1 MEEFLRDISENAI
14 VRVVV
19 PVAALVVITG
29 LALLLRMIIY
39 GRLHKWSAKT
49 ETKWDDLLIHDTRT
63 ASLLWCFFL
72 GIFAAVHLAVVP
84 ESWED
89 RVSSISP
96 ILLIVMGIY
105 TGVIVVRILIDM
117 YIVEVAEKTASPLDD
132 MIMGALKWIIPIVAF
147 FLGLVLVLDLLNIP
161 ALEKKVLETDRWV
174 RVGVVP
180 VVEDWL
186 KVHGVP
192 LGLLWGVGLALV
204 LLSTAAIPKAIEKA
218 VQRSRGDQTEEEV
231 KKRSE
236 TLSGVLVA
244 SLQTVV
250 IAVVTFMML
259 SEIGLNIAP
268 MIAGVGVVGIAI
280 GFGAQ
285 SLVKDIIAGLFI
297 LLENQ
302 YRRGD
307 VVKIADAS
315 GLVEDINLRRTILRD
330 TDGVVHSV
338 PNGEIRVAS
347 NLTKGWSRVNL
358 NIGVGY
364 GTDLDRAIAVINRVG
379 KELAEDPAWSA
390 QILKP
395 PQVLRVDNLGDSAID
410 IKILGDTKPMQQW
423 AVTGELR
430 LRLKKAFDQ
439 EDIEI
444 PWPHMKVYF
453 GNAPEAPAPQNPKKK
468 A

>member
-1 MEEFLRDISENAI
+1 MEEFLRHVSENA
-14 VRVVV
+14 VLRVVV
-19 PVAALVVITG
+19 PVAAGAIITVV
-29 LALLLRMIIY
+29 ALLVRRFIY
-39 GRLHKWSAKT
+39 RRLQKLAAKT
-49 ETKWDDLLIHDTRT
+49 ETEWDDVVIHSTRF

-72 GIFAAVHLAVVP
+72 GVFAAVHLAVVP
-84 ESWED
+84 ESWESH
-89 RVSSISP
+89 VSSISP
-96 ILLIVMGIY
+96 ILLAVMGIY
-105 TGVIVVRILIDM
+105 TGVIIARVFIDM
-117 YIVEVAEKTASPLDD
+117 YIVEVAAKTASPLDD
-132 MIMGALKWIIPIVAF
+132 MIMGALKWIVPIIAF
-147 FLGLVLVLDLLNIP
+147 FSGLVLVLDMLDIASVN
-161 ALEKKVLETDRWV
+161 EKF
-174 RVGVVP
+174 VVP
-180 VVEDWL
+180 AENWL
-186 KVHGVP
+186 KDPGKWIAMLGV
-192 LGLLWGVGLALV
+192 VGLALV
-204 LLSTAAIPKAIEKA
+204 LLATAAIPKIIEKS

-231 KKRSE
+231 RKRTE

-244 SLQTVV
+244 SLQAV
-250 IAVVTFMML
+250 ILAVVAFMML
-259 SEIGLNIAP
+259 DKLGLNIAP
-268 MIAGVGVVGIAI
+268 VIAGVGVVGIAI

-285 SLVKDIIAGLFI
+285 SLVKDYIGGLFI

-302 YRRGD
+302 YRKGD

-315 GLVEDINLRRTILRD
+315 GLVEDINLRRTLLRD
-330 TDGVVHSV
+330 MDGVVHSV

-364 GTDLDRAIAVINRVG
+364 GTDLEKAIAVINRVG

-390 QILKP
+390 LILKP

-430 LRLKKAFDQ
+430 LRLKKAFD
-439 EDIEI
+439 EENIEI

>member
-1 MEEFLRDISENAI
+1 MDEFLRNQTLL
-14 VRVVV
+14 VRIAV

-29 LALLLRMIIY
+29 LALLIRMFIY
-39 GRLHKWSAKT
+39 RRLQKFAAKT
-49 ETKWDDLLIHDTRT
+49 ETEWDDMLVHDTRV

-72 GIFAAVHLAVVP
+72 GIFVAVHVAAVPA
-84 ESWED
+84 SWEGH
-89 RVSSISP
+89 VGSISP
-96 ILLIVMGIY
+96 ILLAVMGIY
-105 TGVIVVRILIDM
+105 TGVVIARVFTDM
-117 YIVEVAEKTASPLDD
+117 YIVEVAAKTASPLDD
-132 MIMGALKWIIPIVAF
+132 MIMGALKWIVPIIAVF
-147 FLGLVLVLDLLNIP
+147 SGVVLVLDMLDIASVDSKFVTP
-161 ALEKKVLETDRWV
+161 A
-174 RVGVVP
+174 G
-180 VVEDWL
+180 DWL
-186 KVHGVP
+186 KDPGKWIAMLGV
-192 LGLLWGVGLALV
+192 VGLALV
-204 LLSTAAIPKAIEKA
+204 LLATAAIPKIIDRS

-244 SLQTVV
+244 SLQAV
-250 IAVVTFMML
+250 ILAVVAFMML
-259 SEIGLNIAP
+259 DKMGLNIAP
-268 MIAGVGVVGIAI
+268 VIAGVGVVGIAI

-285 SLVKDIIAGLFI
+285 SLVKDIISGLFI

-302 YRRGD
+302 YRKGD

-315 GLVEDINLRRTILRD
+315 GLVEDINLRRTLLRD
-330 TDGVVHSV
+330 MDGVVHSV

-364 GTDLDRAIAVINRVG
+364 GTDLEKAIAVINRVG
-379 KELAEDPAWSA
+379 KELAGDPAWSA

-410 IKILGDTKPMQQW
+410 IKILGDTMPMQQW

-430 LRLKKAFDQ
+430 LRLKKAFD
-439 EDIEI
+439 EENIEI

-453 GNAPEAPAPQNPKKK
+453 GNAPEVSASQSQKKV
-468 A
+468 

>member
-1 MEEFLRDISENAI
+1 MEEFLRDISENTV
-14 VRVVV
+14 VRIAV
-19 PVAALVVITG
+19 PVGVLLVVSG

-49 ETKWDDLLIHDTRT
+49 ETKWDDLLIHDTRI

-84 ESWED
+84 ESWEEH
-89 RVSSISP
+89 VASVSP

-132 MIMGALKWIIPIVAF
+132 MLMGAFKWVIPIVAF
-147 FLGLVLVLDLLNIP
+147 FLGSVLILDLIDIP
-161 ALEKKVLETDRWV
+161 RLESGVLPTV
-174 RVGVVP
+174 RL
-180 VVEDWL
+180 WL
-186 KVHGVP
+186 KVHGPP
-192 LGLLWGVGLALV
+192 LGLLCGVGLALV
-204 LLSTAAIPKAIEKA
+204 LLATAAIPKAIEKA

-244 SLQTVV
+244 SLQAVV

-307 VVKIADAS
+307 VVKIADTS
-315 GLVEDINLRRTILRD
+315 GLVEDINLRRTLLRD
-330 TDGVVHSV
+330 LDGIVHSV

-347 NLTKGWSRVNL
+347 NLTKGYSRVNL
-358 NIGVGY
+358 NISVGY
-364 GTDLDRAIAVINRVG
+364 NEDLDRAIAVINRVG

-395 PQVLRVDNLGDSAID
+395 PQVLRVDNLGDSGID
-410 IKILGDTKPMQQW
+410 IKVTGDTKPIQQW
-423 AVTGELR
+423 AIMGELR
-430 LRLKKAFDQ
+430 LRIKKAFDR
-439 EDIEI
+439 EGIEI
-444 PWPHMKVYF
+444 PWPHTKVYF
-453 GNAPEAPAPQNPKKK
+453 GNALETPAQQNPQKKD
-468 A
+468 

>member
-1 MEEFLRDISENAI
+1 MEEFLRHVSENAI
-14 VRVVV
+14 LRVVV
-19 PVAALVVITG
+19 PVGVLLVVSG

-49 ETKWDDLLIHDTRT
+49 ETKWDDLLIHDTRI

-72 GIFAAVHLAVVP
+72 GVFAAVHLAVVP
-84 ESWED
+84 ESWEEH
-89 RVSSISP
+89 VSGISP

-105 TGVIVVRILIDM
+105 TGVIIVRILIDM

-132 MIMGALKWIIPIVAF
+132 MIMGALKWVTPIVAF
-147 FLGLVLVLDLLNIP
+147 FLGLVLILDLLDIP
-161 ALEKKVLETDRWV
+161 TLETEV
-174 RVGVVP
+174 LPTVK
-180 VVEDWL
+180 DWL
-186 KVHGVP
+186 KTHGPP

-218 VQRSRGDQTEEEV
+218 VQRSRGDQTEGEV
-231 KKRSE
+231 NKRAE

-244 SLQTVV
+244 SLQAVI

-439 EDIEI
+439 ENIEI

-453 GNAPEAPAPQNPKKK
+453 GNAPETPAPQNPQKKD
-468 A
+468 